1 MTTVKFHADAMRDL
15 ERNPKV
21 ADALAKVADQIAS
34 EVAPRLWPQLSVR
47 TRRGVSRRGAFAQT
61 RVRGQG
67 ALVWEY
73 GSRTQPARAHL
84 RNALRRKR
92 QP

>member
-1 MTTVKFHADAMRDL
+1 MTTVKFHSDAMRDL
-15 ERNPKV
+15 ERDPKV
-21 ADALAKVADQIAS
+21 AEVLGKVAAQIAG
-34 EVAPRLWPQLSVR
+34 EVEPRLWPQLRVR
-47 TRRGVSRRGAFAQT
+47 TRHGVSRRGAFAQT

-84 RNALRRKR
+84 RNALRRNR
-92 QP
+92 RL